1 VLAIVKILSEYT
13 IGRILTI
20 NEPERANGNPVPK
33 QSIKP
38 QQKATRLVLKGK
50 SFLT

>member
-1 VLAIVKILSEYT
+1 MK
-13 IGRILTI
+13 
-20 NEPERANGNPVPK
+20 PERSNGNPVPK

-38 QQKATRLVLKGK
+38 QQKAIRLVLKGK